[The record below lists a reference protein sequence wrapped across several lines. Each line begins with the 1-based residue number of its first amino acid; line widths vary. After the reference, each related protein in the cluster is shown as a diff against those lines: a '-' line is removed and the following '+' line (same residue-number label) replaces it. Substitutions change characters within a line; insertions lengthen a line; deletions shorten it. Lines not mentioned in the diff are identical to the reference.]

1 MSASSRSPDR
11 FATTVDHEGL
21 VANAGLILAGT
32 LMDRLG
38 VSALIERWVRTGS
51 ANPGPKICTVVAAML
66 AGGTHIDHVGMLR
79 AGRTGR
85 VLGFRPMAPS
95 TVGTFLRTFTF
106 GHVRQLEAVLSR
118 TLARASWQLGA
129 GPGRAPLTVD
139 LDSTICEVHGKQKQ
153 GAAYG
158 LHQRARLSP
167 AARCTRRH
175 RRGARRPHAQ
185 RLRGVVAR
193 RGALR
198 RRARRE
204 PATSRG
210 CWADHGAR
218 RLGILVTQTD
228 RPPRRPQHQMV
239 DHRRPQIRCS
249 RSDPS
254 NRRHRLGRHR
264 LHQQAATPKSPRRPM
279 PPAAAKPSA
288 PFVSSCAAPASPRAH
303 SNDCGPTGD
312 TTHSTPTPNT
322 TPPPRTS
329 STAPTPSSSSPSAT
343 SKKAPDSNTSPQAT
357 TARTAHRSPAP
368 CSPTTSATGPPPLP
382 ARRRPRTAPAAPDS
396 SPSPPCSPTDPAHPP
411 CDTPPAGPGNHN
423 SQPHSALS
431 GLCPDPPADPTPPGT
446 DAPTQTQRRQPQTTP
461 APLAQ
466 HAQTHQTTPPT
477 TRRDPN
483 PPPTRE
489 PHAHQRPIGGFRL
502 RGQRRIGYWR
512 ICRVT
517 HS

>member
-95 TVGTFLRTFTF
+95 TVGTLRRTFTF

-118 TLARASWQLGA
+118 TLARAWGLGA
-129 GPGRAPLTVD
+129 GPGEAPLVVD
-139 LDSTICEVHGKQKQ
+139 LGSTICEVHGKQKQ

-185 RLRGVVAR
+185 RLRRVVAR

-204 PATSRG
+204 PATRRG
-210 CWADHGAR
+210 CRADHGAR
-218 RLGILVTQTD
+218 RLRILVPQAD
-228 RPPRRPQHQMV
+228 RPSRRPRRQVV
-239 DHRRPQIRCS
+239 DHRGPRIRCA

-254 NRRHRLGRHR
+254 NRRHRMDRHR
-264 LHQQAATPKSPRRPM
+264 LHQRRPR
-279 PPAAAKPSA
+279 PSRRNRIHHR
-288 PFVSSCAAPASPRAH
+288 PRQ
-303 SNDCGPTGD
+303 S
-312 TTHSTPTPNT
+312 
-322 TPPPRTS
+322 
-329 STAPTPSSSSPSAT
+329 
-343 SKKAPDSNTSPQAT
+343 Q
-357 TARTAHRSPAP
+357 AHRSPRRAP
-368 CSPTTSATGPPPLP
+368 HPPH
-382 ARRRPRTAPAAPDS
+382 RRPTPRTHLH
-396 SPSPPCSPTDPAHPP
+396 CLLETHWF
-411 CDTPPAGPGNHN
+411 GF
-423 SQPHSALS
+423 
-431 GLCPDPPADPTPPGT
+431 
-446 DAPTQTQRRQPQTTP
+446 P
-461 APLAQ
+461 APVGVVLWA
-466 HAQTHQTTPPT
+466 A
-477 TRRDPN
+477 
-483 PPPTRE
+483 
-489 PHAHQRPIGGFRL
+489 
-502 RGQRRIGYWR
+502 
-512 ICRVT
+512 
-517 HS
+517 